1 MKICLMDSLLTKVFA
16 GRGLDKFWL
25 IRKATDIIFS
35 HSGKGTE
42 SILCNVQGS
51 KMILDTSDRVVSK
64 TLYFTKVWEEGE
76 TTLLKS
82 KLKEGMVFVDV
93 GANIGYYALLGAKL
107 VGRSGKVFA
116 FEPDTNNYDLLSR
129 NVDVNKYENVILI
142 EKAVTNKVGTMEL
155 FLDTENSGNHKLW
168 ASSKEQRQVSVDTIS
183 LDSFFESYKCKPSVI
198 KMDIQ
203 GAEMAALQGM
213 DKLIRTNPELKLII
227 EIWGDGIRGYGD
239 SPKELIDKLI
249 NYGFNIYLITKRG
262 LRVVDASY
270 LAKVCDYETKDKEL
284 KFINIYCERS

>member
-1 MKICLMDSLLTKVFA
+1 MDSLLTKVFA

-93 GANIGYYALLGAKL
+93 GANIGYYALLGAML